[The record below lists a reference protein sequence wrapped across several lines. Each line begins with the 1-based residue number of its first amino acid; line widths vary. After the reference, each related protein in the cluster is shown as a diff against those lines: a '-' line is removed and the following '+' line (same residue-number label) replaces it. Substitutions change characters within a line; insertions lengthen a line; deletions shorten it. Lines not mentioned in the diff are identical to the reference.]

1 MESSLRHVTS
11 PAALAPGHDTG
22 TTPLAQPTVVLT
34 QQAYS
39 ALPWPAHYWR
49 AQDEPLLEREAAL
62 KAAVEAPQATMRDLT
77 QRLSGTQSAQ
87 ATSLHKAGAP
97 PHVSPRKRGQQ
108 PGSPGHGRRAGAPLP
123 VVDAVRDLRPE
134 EQRCPVCGQACRP
147 LPAPAASPI
156 IAVQVQA
163 HVRHSQRQ
171 RCVHRSGDVNTPET
185 ALSVSCAC
193 PIRSRDRCGQQAHA
207 ILWRT

>member
-1 MESSLRHVTS
+1 MTRSKLSLFPRAISSGLNA
-11 PAALAPGHDTG
+11 PAAQPGTAALPVHSN
-22 TTPLAQPTVVLT
+22 QPTECTVM
-34 QQAYS
+34 AYRS
-39 ALPWPAHYWR
+39 RR

-62 KAAVEAPQATMRDLT
+62 QAAVEAQPATMRDLT
-77 QRLSGTQSAQ
+77 QRLDGTQSAQ
-87 ATSLHKAGAP
+87 ATFLHKAGAP
-97 PHVSPRKRGQQ
+97 PPVSPRKRGQQ
-108 PGSPGHGRRAGAPLP
+108 PGRPGHGRRAGAPRP

-134 EQRCPVCGQACRP
+134 ETRGPVCGQACRP

-163 HVRHSQRQ
+163 YVRHIQRQ